1 MASNDN
7 KSTTFK
13 KYDRNRFR
21 KIYPVNRQP
30 TSNSFRSN
38 ESVVMESLSIPFYV
52 NPDVTPLVRGSISA
66 AGALKE
72 VYTKIP
78 TIMVSTQRPTK
89 VVWDAMGEGSAL
101 QLMITDTMNVNLF
114 ISTIAISTE
123 GKVTFTI
130 EASDGFF
137 GDAAVTVL
145 GLG

>member
-1 MASNDN
+1 
-7 KSTTFK
+7 
-13 KYDRNRFR
+13 
-21 KIYPVNRQP
+21 
-30 TSNSFRSN
+30 
-38 ESVVMESLSIPFYV
+38 MESLSIPFYV